1 MASVSSRGRT
11 IRKWRK
17 YSVNGFELGQLNG
30 EAVVVWRSEG
40 KRHRFRLSV
49 RTELEGRAALDRFAR
64 RRAAVDARTSK
75 TVGSLWA
82 EYIADRTKDG
92 KVVANM
98 HYHWKALGPR
108 FALLSP
114 DDVDADVCRDYAQY
128 RHEQGVSAGTVWTE
142 LTQLRSALNWAVKR
156 KKIMSNYFVW
166 VPLKPES
173 DGVAL
178 TEEQCLRLIESCAMP
193 HIKLFVILALTTAG
207 RSAAILELTWDRI
220 NFETGV
226 IDLKAPKLV
235 DWLEKKVSKG
245 RATVVMNDLAR
256 EALTEARAGALTDNV
271 IEWDAKAVRSIRK
284 GFMTAATKAGL
295 SVTPHDLRH
304 TAASL
309 MEEAGIEMQ
318 VISRFL
324 AHKDQRTTSS
334 IYSKPRPAHLIG
346 AAEVVNFR
354 RKA

>member
-1 MASVSSRGRT
+1 M
-11 IRKWRK
+11 RKWRR
-17 YSVNGFELGQLNG
+17 YSVNGYELGQLKG
-30 EAVVVWRSEG
+30 EAVVAWREGG
-40 KRHRFRLSV
+40 KRRRFRLGV
-49 RTELEGRAALDRFAR
+49 HTELEGRAALDRFAR
-64 RRAAVDARTSK
+64 RQAAVAILTSK
-75 TVGSLWA
+75 TVADIWD
-82 EYIADRTKDG
+82 EYIKDRTKDG
-92 KVVANM
+92 KNVVNM
-98 HYHWKALGPR
+98 RAHWKALGPR
-108 FALLSP
+108 FGKLLP
-114 DDVDADVCRDYAQY
+114 DGVNADVCRDYAKI
-128 RHEQGVSAGTVWTE
+128 RKDDGVGQGTVWTE
-142 LTQLRSALNWAVKR
+142 LTQLRTALNWGVKR
-156 KKIMSNYFVW
+156 HHIGKTFFVW

-173 DGVAL
+173 NGVAL
-178 TEEQCLRLIESCAMP
+178 TEADCWKLIDACVMP
-193 HIKLFVILALTTAG
+193 HVKLFVILAITTAG
-207 RSAAILELTWDRI
+207 RSGAILELTWDRI
-220 NFETGV
+220 NFDTGV

-256 EALTEARAGALTDNV
+256 EALTEARAGALTDHV

-354 RKA
+354 RAKG

>member
-1 MASVSSRGRT
+1 M
-11 IRKWRK
+11 
-17 YSVNGFELGQLNG
+17 
-30 EAVVVWRSEG
+30 
-40 KRHRFRLSV
+40 
-49 RTELEGRAALDRFAR
+49 
-64 RRAAVDARTSK
+64 
-75 TVGSLWA
+75 
-82 EYIADRTKDG
+82 
-92 KVVANM
+92 
-98 HYHWKALGPR
+98 
-108 FALLSP
+108 
-114 DDVDADVCRDYAQY
+114 
-128 RHEQGVSAGTVWTE
+128 
-142 LTQLRSALNWAVKR
+142 
-156 KKIMSNYFVW
+156 
-166 VPLKPES
+166 
-173 DGVAL
+173 
-178 TEEQCLRLIESCAMP
+178 
-193 HIKLFVILALTTAG
+193 
-207 RSAAILELTWDRI
+207 
-220 NFETGV
+220 